1 MSAYES
7 ADTKSIKLS
16 AVDNNL
22 YDRNMDG
29 LPPLAVSENDELRS
43 YFIWNLIQC
52 SRRALPE
59 VGGVIIPR
67 QIIQFW
73 NDIKAIPPDVQVCID
88 SWKACENY
96 GFKRLLFDDNSA
108 RNFIA
113 SNYEHHYVKAFAFC
127 RHPAMRAD
135 YFRLCY
141 IYRYG
146 GFYVDADDVYKG
158 FDITPWFNNGKLKIQ
173 PLCYDTSTDLMVNTE
188 KFIAHNKYSS
198 NLIYYVNND
207 PLIAPP
213 NHPLIHIAL
222 ERCTKKLL
230 ESGGKTSDIQSTTGP
245 GNLTASLVRYLLE
258 SVPTDDF
265 KDVMLI
271 DNWDIG
277 L

>member
-1 MSAYES
+1 M
-7 ADTKSIKLS
+7 
-16 AVDNNL
+16 
-22 YDRNMDG
+22 
-29 LPPLAVSENDELRS
+29 
-43 YFIWNLIQC
+43 
-52 SRRALPE
+52 
-59 VGGVIIPR
+59 IIPR

-73 NDIKAIPPDVQVCID
+73 NDIKAILPDVQVCID

-96 GFKRLLFDDNSA
+96 GFNRLLFDDNSA

-113 SNYEHHYVKAFAFC
+113 SNYEHHYEEAFAFC

-158 FDITPWFNNGKLKIQ
+158 VDITPWFNNGKLKIQ

-188 KFIAHNKYSS
+188 NFIAHNKYSS

-222 ERCTKKLL
+222 ERCTTKLL
-230 ESGGKTSDIQSTTGP
+230 ESGGKTRDIQSTTGP
-245 GNLTASLVRYLLE
+245 RNLTASLVRYLLE

-271 DNWDIG
+271 DNWDMVSEPKWPLEYRKDKRNWRIWDG
-277 L
+277 SNL